1 MEEIAYIE
9 DIIFVGKQNIPWS
22 QVETYLKQYIGKRY
36 VVKETGD
43 VINVSADFPEEFAES
58 KYTKNLRGN
67 LSKAKA
73 NASQVIG
80 KLIVI
85 AKNKRWLENKND
97 KHNKDAVKGW
107 YRYDTYF
114 AMPVQGS
121 NEEYKRVNIYRA
133 TLVVRNSLKGLYLY
147 DVINIKKEA
156 SKPL

>member
-97 KHNKDAVKGW
+97 KHK
-107 YRYDTYF
+107 
-114 AMPVQGS
+114 
-121 NEEYKRVNIYRA
+121 KR
-133 TLVVRNSLKGLYLY
+133 S
-147 DVINIKKEA
+147 E
-156 SKPL
+156 